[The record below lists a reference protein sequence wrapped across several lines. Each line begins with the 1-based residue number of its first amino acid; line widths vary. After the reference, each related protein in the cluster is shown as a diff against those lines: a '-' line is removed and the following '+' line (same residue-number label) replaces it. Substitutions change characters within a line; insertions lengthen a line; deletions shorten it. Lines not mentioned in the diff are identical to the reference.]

1 MALSMALRRGH
12 PSGRQGSEGA
22 TAVCTSAR
30 EPVSAQRVILGCVT
44 PPVPDAP
51 PLAVSPG
58 PPQLRAALLGVILT
72 VFLWGAN
79 VVALKTLLT
88 FLNAETINVGRFLVA
103 GGVLLPLA
111 LRSVGGWPRWQ
122 ARTWLGVAGIGVVGN
137 TLFQTFFLQG
147 IALSP
152 AGVAGVVNGLVP
164 VLVLPLGLLFGQ
176 RFTRR
181 QAAGVALA
189 FCGLLGMLALT
200 RQPGSSVNLPG
211 MLWLLAAASA
221 WALYTVFNRALSA
234 RVGTLPFV
242 AFSLALGCLPYL
254 AYAAGHVRLSP
265 DVPAGAYLGV
275 ALSALG
281 ANVVAYL
288 AWARGAQVLGAARTS
303 VWNTL
308 APVIALILS
317 AALLHER
324 LPLSVW
330 LVAAVIL
337 SGAALANWP
346 GSESHRGTAAA

>member
-1 MALSMALRRGH
+1 M
-12 PSGRQGSEGA
+12 
-22 TAVCTSAR
+22 
-30 EPVSAQRVILGCVT
+30 VT
-44 PPVPDAP
+44 V
-51 PLAVSPG
+51 V
-58 PPQLRAALLGVILT
+58 
-72 VFLWGAN
+72 LWGAN
-79 VVALKTLLT
+79 VVVLKALLR
-88 FLNAETINVGRFLVA
+88 FLNAETINVGRFLIA
-103 GGVLLPLA
+103 GGVMVPLA
-111 LRSVGGWPRWQ
+111 LRAMGGWPRWD
-122 ARTWLGVAGIGVVGN
+122 ARTWLSVAGVGVLGN
-137 TLFQTFFLQG
+137 TLFQTFFLHG

-152 AGVAGVVNGLVP
+152 AGVAGVVNGMVP

-181 QAAGVALA
+181 QVAGVALA
-189 FCGLLGMLALT
+189 FCGLLGLLALT
-200 RQPGSSVNLPG
+200 RQPGTAVTLAG
-211 MLWLLAAASA
+211 MAWLLLAATA
-221 WALYTVFNRALSA
+221 WALYTVFNRTLSG
-234 RVGTLPFV
+234 RVGALPFV

-254 AYAAGHVRLSP
+254 AFALGHVQISA

-317 AALLHER
+317 ALTLHER

-330 LVAAVIL
+330 LVAGVIL

-346 GSESHRGTAAA
+346 TESGRRAAAPPTAP